1 MLSVAFTSVDEGAI
15 LSGEKD
21 AMVADGAISFLFLP
35 LACLEIDELPL
46 LCRFL
51 VGGSVGVMVVWSG
64 GLGGGFPSMLA
75 FFKAFMDGFD
85 RRRKCKF

>member
-1 MLSVAFTSVDEGAI
+1 MLIVVLFEDACTSVDEGVI
-15 LSGEKD
+15 LSGGKD

-46 LCRFL
+46 LRRFL

-64 GLGGGFPSMLA
+64 GLGGGFPSMVA
-75 FFKAFMDGFD
+75 CFQYGW
-85 RRRKCKF
+85 